1 MADGNLL
8 RCGLDTKEELPRLV
22 TRPSHDVLNRVAVVN
37 VGWYPL
43 NGSNLLRVWQNESRQ
58 VTIKTILADN
68 FDGHLGKVLKC
79 HRVER
84 VVWPNDPSSA
94 TRRTGRHACNRDAPA
109 GLDAMKGCGAGCKR
123 ASRCVNEK
131 QHNNPS

>member
-8 RCGLDTKEELPRLV
+8 GCGLDTKEELPRLI
-22 TRPSHDVLNRVAVVN
+22 TRPSDDILNSVAVVN
-37 VGWYPL
+37 VGWNPL

-68 FDGHLGKVLKC
+68 FDGHLGKVLEC

-84 VVWPNDPSSA
+84 VVRPNA
-94 TRRTGRHACNRDAPA
+94 AHHA
-109 GLDAMKGCGAGCKR
+109 R
-123 ASRCVNEK
+123 ASSHVACMGLILIMASVEA
-131 QHNNPS
+131 